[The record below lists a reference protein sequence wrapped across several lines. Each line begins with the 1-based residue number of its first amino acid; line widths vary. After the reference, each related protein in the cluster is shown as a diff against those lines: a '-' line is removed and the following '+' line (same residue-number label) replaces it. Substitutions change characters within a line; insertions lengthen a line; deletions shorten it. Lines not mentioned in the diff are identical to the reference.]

1 MPFACRALVLVSG
14 WAVAAAAA
22 PPEFVVEGVPVSSP
36 LRAKLEAEAARAY
49 ASAQPWFDVRL
60 ERPVTIRW
68 AADAGDLG
76 PIARDNPGAVAGV
89 AIPGEDRI
97 LLSAQALGAR
107 PQRIASV
114 LEHEI
119 CHLLFARATTGAEV
133 SPPRW
138 LDEGIAMW
146 RSGEW
151 DLGLEWRARDSSL
164 LEDAAAAGTL
174 LRFRDLD
181 SSFPSGPFFHVAYA
195 QSHSFVEWLVR
206 QDGDAEL
213 RRLVQVLGEDVD
225 PEPAF
230 RQVYGRSLADAER
243 EWRGALGRGGWL
255 RFLPSGGTLVTILW
269 VGLGILVIGKFVR
282 TRIRLRRTRDELGD
296 GWE

>member
-1 MPFACRALVLVSG
+1 LLASG
-14 WAVAAAAA
+14 WAVAAVAA
-22 PPEFVVEGVPVSSP
+22 PPEFAVEGVPDSSP
-36 LRAKLEAEAARAY
+36 LRARLEAEAVRAY
-49 ASAQPWFDVRL
+49 SAAQPWFGVEL

-68 AADAGDLG
+68 AADAAELG

-89 AIPGEDRI
+89 AIPREDRI
-97 LLSAQALGAR
+97 LLSGPALASR
-107 PQRIASV
+107 PQRVASV

-119 CHLLFARATTGAEV
+119 CHLLFAEATARAEV

-164 LEDAAAAGTL
+164 LEDAAAAGSL
-174 LRFRDLD
+174 LRFDDLD
-181 SSFPSGPFFHVAYA
+181 GSFPSGPFFHVAYA

-206 QDGDAEL
+206 TQGDAEL
-213 RRLVQVLGEDVD
+213 RRFVQALGEDVD

-230 RQVYGRSLADAER
+230 LQVFGRSLADAER
-243 EWRGALGRGGWL
+243 EWRGSLGRDGWL

-269 VGLGILVIGKFVR
+269 AGLGLLVIGKFVR
-282 TRIRLRRTRDELGD
+282 TRLRMHRAQDELGD